1 MMGSGTGRRVQTG
14 HGPAIAVAVLED
26 LAPDACDEQAGS
38 MFVRVSGYG
47 VQPPTDELY
56 QPQVNFREV
65 VVRDA
70 KFSIVVSAFVAVQNV
85 NLNKPLTTTSLSPSR
100 VTWIDDDGSEAPGPH
115 AAVAAPVAFI
125 GRDTARTAVASFVS
139 AASAALYSAF
149 VRLNAF
155 R

>member
-1 MMGSGTGRRVQTG
+1 MGKAKGKKGRRQQ
-14 HGPAIAVAVLED
+14 D
-26 LAPDACDEQAGS
+26 S
-38 MFVRVSGYG
+38 S
-47 VQPPTDELY
+47 
-56 QPQVNFREV
+56 
-65 VVRDA
+65 
-70 KFSIVVSAFVAVQNV
+70 
-85 NLNKPLTTTSLSPSR
+85 
-100 VTWIDDDGSEAPGPH
+100 DDDDFVDPIQAALAAGGGDD